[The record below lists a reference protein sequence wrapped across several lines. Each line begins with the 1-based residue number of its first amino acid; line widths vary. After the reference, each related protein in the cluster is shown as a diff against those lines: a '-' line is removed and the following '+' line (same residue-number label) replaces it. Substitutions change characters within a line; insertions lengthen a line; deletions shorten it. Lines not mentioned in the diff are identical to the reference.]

1 MTMLRYIAIFFI
13 ATGLSACGDD
23 GPAAATDSAA
33 DLDAMAPD
41 DAPDAADDALATD
54 DLLPDDDT
62 APAVTRHAVLETT
75 LGDITIGLYGD
86 AMPVT
91 SGNFETYIEEG
102 FFTGLI
108 FHRVVPGFV
117 IQGGGYDAELVPK
130 ETHDPIDFER
140 NPAVRHVK
148 YAVSM
153 ARTANIDSA
162 TSQFF
167 ITLDAQPRLDYDSDD
182 DFENKDKYP
191 CAAFGIV
198 TDGFEVVDAIGAVE
212 TSAQNGLTDVPVTP
226 VVITAASFAD
236 QGHIR

>member
-1 MTMLRYIAIFFI
+1 MTMLRHIAILFLVFGLF
-13 ATGLSACGDD
+13 AYGEDGTGTTTNA
-23 GPAAATDSAA
+23 AA
-33 DLDAMAPD
+33 DLDAMA
-41 DAPDAADDALATD
+41 ADAADDALAAD
-54 DLLPDDDT
+54 DLLPDEDT
-62 APAVTRHAVLETT
+62 APLVTRRAVLETT

-91 SGNFETYIEEG
+91 SGNFEAYIEED

-108 FHRVVPGFV
+108 IHRVVPGFV
-117 IQGGGYDAELVPK
+117 IQGGGYDAELVAK

-148 YAVSM
+148 YAISM

-212 TSAQNGLTDVPVTP
+212 TSTQNGLTDVPITP
-226 VVITAASFAD
+226 VVITGTRFAD
-236 QGHIR
+236 